1 MQKIALT
8 GNIGSGKTIISEIFS
23 KLGIPAYNADE
34 NARRILFSEQ
44 VVPVLMNTFGKEI
57 MDESG
62 LPDRT
67 KIADIVF
74 NNPLLLHQ
82 LNRIIHPLV
91 MKDFLKWCD
100 VQSNVPFVILESAI
114 IFENGLEKFMDKVI
128 LVTAPEE
135 LRISRVMIRDGVDRQ
150 KVLDRIKNQMPEE
163 QKASKADF
171 IIKNDEKAFVMPRIL
186 EVYNQ
191 LI

>member
-23 KLGIPAYNADE
+23 KLGIPVYNADE

-44 VVPVLMNTFGKEI
+44 VRSTLIDTFGKDI

-62 LPDRT
+62 LLDRN

-74 NNPLLLHQ
+74 KSPLLLKQ
-82 LNRIIHPLV
+82 LNLIVHPLV
-91 MKDFLKWCD
+91 MDDFFKWCND
-100 VQSNVPFVILESAI
+100 QPNAGIVILESAI
-114 IFENGLEKFMDKVI
+114 IFENGLEIYLDKVI

-135 LRISRVMIRDGVDRQ
+135 LRISRVMKRDGVDRQ
-150 KVLDRIKNQMPEE
+150 KVLDRIKNQMPEK

-171 IIKNDEKAFVMPRIL
+171 IIKNGEKELVIPQVL
-186 EVYNQ
+186 KVYSK
-191 LI
+191 LV